1 MNTSIKGKFAH
12 AQLLISLALIGAVG
26 CGDMDSVSVGE
37 LQEENVD
44 MAPITGV
51 INQPIRH
58 GSLDGDGH
66 PGILRLHIRVGN
78 SGFLCSGTVI
88 EQRTILTAAH
98 CVDNAA
104 AASDVYVVLE
114 SGYRQ
119 ASAMV
124 IHENYS
130 ADAPHIRRV
139 GSNFYRFSGPDIALL
154 SFAEDLP
161 APVVAISQDT
171 PAAGELLTIVG
182 YGNDENMENSVRR
195 VGQVEFVAMTETYL
209 VDQNTVDADTGAL
222 VVNPGPNN
230 DTVCGGDSGG
240 AMLRGDALIGVTSGG
255 VVATGDDNPCVRSRN
270 ANFISP
276 AAYLD
281 WIENHVDLPT
291 NNDVVISDELR
302 CSARLLDDA
311 QGFVTPDNYSHNWGG
326 RGEKW
331 FSNGQGQWHFIL
343 PTGAIHQWSIGSN
356 PPAGDQV
363 GALSPEFH
371 TDPTQLTEAPEAP
384 ADCEAP
390 AVDEATLRADAY
402 ALDQQYDFRFNGSY
416 ATNWGGQGE
425 KWVSG
430 GANNWFYILPN
441 GQLIRWST
449 GSRPLT
455 GDVIGQLDATFH
467 ADPTKLHDAEDPNA
481 EANCVDNSVEAQAY
495 RLDQENGFRFT
506 GSFAEGWGGNNE
518 KWFQNANGRWF
529 FITDTGSV
537 YKWTVNSRPAE
548 GTLFGTLNADYHA
561 DPMLLL
567 EATQPSEDNCNGDA
581 EPSELETLD
590 STYGFTGTGDYNDN
604 WGGLEEKWFTNR
616 SNNWFYVVP
625 NGNVYRWTLG
635 TRLEGTLIA
644 ELDSTVYANPAL
656 LHDAAS
662 E

>member
-1 MNTSIKGKFAH
+1 
-12 AQLLISLALIGAVG
+12 
-26 CGDMDSVSVGE
+26 
-37 LQEENVD
+37 
-44 MAPITGV
+44 
-51 INQPIRH
+51 
-58 GSLDGDGH
+58 
-66 PGILRLHIRVGN
+66 
-78 SGFLCSGTVI
+78 
-88 EQRTILTAAH
+88 
-98 CVDNAA
+98 
-104 AASDVYVVLE
+104 
-114 SGYRQ
+114 
-119 ASAMV
+119 
-124 IHENYS
+124 
-130 ADAPHIRRV
+130 
-139 GSNFYRFSGPDIALL
+139 
-154 SFAEDLP
+154 
-161 APVVAISQDT
+161 
-171 PAAGELLTIVG
+171 LLTIVG

-222 VVNPGPNN
+222 IVNPGPNN

-281 WIENHVDLPT
+281 WIEEHVNLPT
-291 NNDVVISDELR
+291 NNEVVISDELR

-311 QGFVTPDNYSHNWGG
+311 QGFVTPDSYSHNWGG

-343 PTGAIHQWSIGSN
+343 PDGAVHQWTIGSN
-356 PPAGDQV
+356 PPAGEQV

-371 TDPTQLTEAPEAP
+371 ADPTQLTEAPEAP

-425 KWVSG
+425 KWVVG
-430 GANNWFYILPN
+430 GNNNWFYILPN
-441 GQLIRWST
+441 GQLIRWAT

-455 GDVIGQLDATFH
+455 GDVIGQFDATFH
-467 ADPTKLHDAEDPNA
+467 ADPSKLHDAQDPNGGSSC
-481 EANCVDNSVEAQAY
+481 NDDSVEAQAY

-506 GSFAEGWGGNNE
+506 GSFAEGWGGHNE

-529 FITDTGSV
+529 FITDDGSI
-537 YKWTVNSRPAE
+537 YKWTVNTRPAE
-548 GTLFGTLNADYHA
+548 GTLVGTLNADYHA

-567 EATQPSEDNCNGDA
+567 EATQPSEEECNGNGNEA
-581 EPSELETLD
+581 SELETLD
-590 STYGFTGTGDYNDN
+590 NTYGFAGTGDYNVN

-616 SNNWFYVVP
+616 NNNWFYIVP
-625 NGNVYRWTLG
+625 NGNVYRWTVG
-635 TRLEGTLIA
+635 SRLEGTLIA

-656 LHDAAS
+656 LHDAAND
-662 E
+662 